1 LHYDI
6 RFAKIQMQIFEFTNL
21 KILEMPEK
29 TKKISEQLVMHLK
42 EIFQSE
48 LYKIILFGSYA
59 RGDYDSDSDIDIMV
73 LLNSGKRNLT
83 VFDTVIASLISDY
96 CINYDV
102 LFTIIL
108 RERQQFDEYSD
119 VLPFYKNVLKEG
131 IILYE

>member
-1 LHYDI
+1 
-6 RFAKIQMQIFEFTNL
+6 MQIFEFTNL

>member
-1 LHYDI
+1 
-6 RFAKIQMQIFEFTNL
+6 
-21 KILEMPEK
+21 MPEK

>member
-119 VLPFYKNVLKEG
+119 VLPF
-131 IILYE
+131 